1 VRFFDELKRRNV
13 FRVAGVYFIVAATMI
28 QLIPPLVDAFDL
40 PKWSNTFVFL
50 MLAIGFPITILVTWA
65 FEMTPEGL
73 RRTEELDTH
82 RHVVVNPARYSDYAI
97 LIGILVLCVYM
108 GYSVQQ
114 VERPETA
121 QAGTPVIGTVAV
133 LPFANLS
140 VEPEQEGVSRAI
152 TSDVRN
158 RLTQVPGLKVIAG
171 PASQKPAE
179 DEDLRQIGKKL
190 DAPVVLDGSVQ
201 RSGNRLRVMAQ
212 LVDTG
217 RGVQLWS
224 KTFNRDMADMLA
236 VQDDLSQSIVDD
248 VRKVIVPPA
257 EAVADKDGPAGQARR
272 LMADG
277 QGKLNQRTADA
288 LSAAV
293 TAFEQAIV
301 RDPNSARAHAALAEA
316 LLLQGKGWETY
327 GEVPLADA
335 VARARPFAAK
345 AVALGPQLAEAQ
357 AVSGLVAL
365 AAGDAD
371 AAVGK
376 LKKAVE
382 RKPDLAK
389 ARLWLYQAYAAS
401 GRLGEGIAQLKR
413 AYELDPDSLAI
424 GLNMSRLLA
433 ISDQRLEADALLDRL
448 ERLYPGNENLLA
460 ARGARLADDWRPVD
474 AIQVLQRASKA
485 DPSDAK
491 VRLMLGVAYLDLGA
505 SGEAEQWLDAGKE
518 LVLLAQGKPQDALA
532 EARRRFAADPGDPER
547 VFALADAEA
556 AAGRPQAAVNL
567 LAPFEDAS
575 KDGAGPLY
583 GRSPM
588 AMPALTLAGARI
600 AQGDAE
606 GARPLLDGARA
617 WLKRQRDLGFDHPQ
631 YAYLEAR
638 IAALEG
644 RPDEAMASLRRAVAR
659 RFAGVSVVGWD
670 PALASLRELPEY
682 RALVADLDTDRGQR
696 RARLKDMGLL
706 ASL

>member
-1 VRFFDELKRRNV
+1 MRFFDELKRRNV

-40 PKWSNTFVFL
+40 PRWSNTFVFL

-82 RHVVVNPARYSDYAI
+82 RHIVTTPARYSDYAI

-108 GYSVQQ
+108 GYTVQQ
-114 VERPETA
+114 SERPETV
-121 QAGTPVIGTVAV
+121 QAGTPVINTVAV

-158 RLTQVPGLKVIAG
+158 RLTRVPGLKVLAG
-171 PASQKPAE
+171 PASLKSPE
-179 DEDLRQIGKKL
+179 DEDLRQMGKKL
-190 DAPVVLDGSVQ
+190 DVRVVLDGSVQ

-212 LVDTG
+212 LIDTE

-224 KTFNRDMADMLA
+224 KTFNREMADVLA

-248 VRKVIVPPA
+248 VRKVVVPPA
-257 EAVADKDGPAGQARR
+257 ESVEDTDGAAGQARR
-272 LMADG
+272 LMGEA
-277 QGKLNQRTADA
+277 QAKIAQRTSGT

-293 TAFEQAIV
+293 STLEQSIA
-301 RDPNSARAHAALAEA
+301 RDPKSAPAYAAMAEA

-327 GEVPLADA
+327 GDLPLTDA

-345 AVALGPQLAEAQ
+345 ALALDPKLAEAQ
-357 AVSGLVAL
+357 AVAGLVDLASGDTDAAL
-365 AAGDAD
+365 A
-371 AAVGK
+371 K
-376 LKKAVE
+376 LKQAVD
-382 RKPDLAK
+382 RKPGLAK
-389 ARLWLYQAYAAS
+389 ARLWLYQVYADA
-401 GRLGEGIAQLKR
+401 GRLPDGIAQLRR
-413 AYELDPDSLAI
+413 AYELEPDSLAV

-433 ISDQRLEADALLDRL
+433 ITDQRLEADALLDRL

-474 AIQVLQRASKA
+474 AIQVLERASKA
-485 DPSDAK
+485 DPADAK
-491 VRLMLGVAYLDLGA
+491 VRLMLGIAYLDLGVTDR
-505 SGEAEQWLDAGKE
+505 AERWLDGGKD
-518 LVLLAQGKPQDALA
+518 LVLLAQGRPEDALA
-532 EARRRFAADPGDPER
+532 EAKRRFAVDPGDPER

-556 AAGRPQAAVNL
+556 AAGHAQAAVDL
-567 LAPFEDAS
+567 LSPFEEQS
-575 KDGAGPLY
+575 RDGGGPLY
-583 GRSPM
+583 GRSPVV
-588 AMPALTLAGARI
+588 MPALTLAAARI
-600 AQGDAE
+600 ALGDAASAKPLLG
-606 GARPLLDGARA
+606 GARL
-617 WLKRQRDLGFDHPQ
+617 WLKRQRSLGFEHPHL
-631 YAYLEAR
+631 AYLEAR
-638 IAALEG
+638 IDALDG
-644 RPDEAMASLRRAVAR
+644 KPDEAMASLRRAVAR
-659 RFAGVSVVGWD
+659 RFAGVSMIGWD
-670 PALASLRELPEY
+670 PALASLRALPDY
-682 RALVADLDTDRGQR
+682 RALVADLDTDRSQR